1 MAPPVR
7 ILTLLVLAV
16 ALATGRP
23 LLLLVGTLAVLTGWV
38 AAAISVPEFDVRGF
52 GRMLRRVRWLL
63 LAILLV
69 YGGLTP
75 GEPLVP
81 ALGAWSPSVDGARLG
96 AIRVAALLAIVAA
109 VHLLLATTSRGALV
123 GGLLWFGGP
132 ARRLGLDDSRFAAR
146 LILALEAVP
155 QVQDLARGALQ
166 RQTGHSRLERLAG
179 AAGETLRATLQRAE
193 ELQGPIDVPE
203 RSPVPARQWLLPLFL
218 VLLFAALA
226 LQG

>member
-132 ARRLGLDDSRFAAR
+132 ARRLGLVTD
-146 LILALEAVP
+146 AVT
-155 QVQDLARGALQ
+155 AEGALAKLERVLPPDVRARVSAREQ
-166 RQTGHSRLERLAG
+166 RLDVVDGARRRRVRRRLGRCSAVNDLVLLCLLGRDGVVRRRRRRLAG
-179 AAGETLRATLQRAE
+179 GQ
-193 ELQGPIDVPE
+193 QP
-203 RSPVPARQWLLPLFL
+203 RQ
-218 VLLFAALA
+218 
-226 LQG
+226 